1 MGSEI
6 TDRQLAACAELVSR
20 RRAKRSLIASCV
32 HFDHRYTPSRTG
44 FHAKLARALEDV
56 EAGKIKQLIISTP
69 PQHGKSRLAAQ
80 EFVTWYLG
88 RNPTKRVVS
97 TAYAAGRAENNGM
110 VCRNRVSDPRYRLL
124 WGTGLSESRIRIGN
138 AVRRMNEWYLDNGIG
153 GVKAVG
159 VGGGIT
165 GFPADLILCD
175 DLFSG
180 WQDAHSPVIRQRVWE
195 WFMADLMTR
204 KSEGAPVIIIMT
216 RWHPDDIVG
225 RLLDPKWQEEMRMTG
240 GDAHWEVLNL
250 RGLARAD
257 DPLGREPGTAL
268 FPEMKSAD
276 FVRSQMAVLGPYLAS
291 ALYDGDP
298 VAKGGNY
305 IDPDDFQIISR
316 DEVPAGLRWVRGW
329 DLGATEAKE
338 VLKNDP
344 DYTFGIAGA
353 HGPGGELY
361 LRDGVFGQWAWPKAR
376 SHIVATA
383 RCEYGV
389 EVGVEAVAGFKTA
402 FANLKEV
409 MPPNVMLTEVGV
421 DADKVTRALPWAALA
436 ANKKVFV
443 VAGEWVQEFKR
454 QAQAFPG
461 GTHDDGVDAVS
472 VVHEMLRKRA
482 ASGAVGTASR
492 QRTERDADYGGGMH
506 DGAGRTERSVAF

>member
-1 MGSEI
+1 MSE
-6 TDRQLAACAELVSR
+6 TVSDRQLAACAELVSR
-20 RRAKRSLIASCV
+20 RRAKKSLIASCV
-32 HFDHRYTPSRTG
+32 HFDRRYTPSRTG

-69 PQHGKSRLAAQ
+69 PQHGKSRLVAQ
-80 EFVTWYLG
+80 EFATWYLG
-88 RNPTKRVVS
+88 RNPTKRIVNCS
-97 TAYAAGRAENNGM
+97 YAAALAERNGM
-110 VCRNRVSDPRYRLL
+110 VCRNRTADPRFRLL
-124 WGTGLSESRIRIGN
+124 WGTGLSESRVRIGT
-138 AVRRMNEWYLDNGIG
+138 AVRRIDEWYLENGLG
-153 GVKAVG
+153 GVKSVG
-159 VGGGIT
+159 VGGSIT
-165 GFPADLILCD
+165 GFSADMLIFD

-180 WQDAHSPVIRQRVWE
+180 WQDAHSVTIRDKVWNSLLSD
-195 WFMADLMTR
+195 FITR
-204 KSEGAPVIIIMT
+204 KSEGAPVVFIGT
-216 RWHPDDIVG
+216 RWHPDDVVG
-225 RLLDPKWQEEMRMTG
+225 RLLDPKWQEEMKMAG
-240 GDAHWEVLNL
+240 GDTEWTLLNL
-250 RGLARAD
+250 RGIARAN
-257 DPLGREPGTAL
+257 DPLGRQPGEAL

-276 FVRSQMAVLGPYLAS
+276 FLRSQMAMLGPYLAS
-291 ALYDGDP
+291 ALYEGEP

-338 VLKNDP
+338 ILKNDP

-409 MPPNVMLTEVGV
+409 MPPNVLLTEVGV

-472 VVHEMLRKRA
+472 MVHEMLRKRA